1 MIIFK
6 RSIWQVEGFN
16 DETKL
21 YRCKFDYEILK
32 ISTELSTERKF
43 FCRSKIFLIF
53 GGPSTN
59 LFINLCLKNKNMYT
73 KIRLVH
79 IFK

>member
-6 RSIWQVEGFN
+6 HSIWQVEGLN

-21 YRCKFDYEILK
+21 YACKFEYEILK
-32 ISTELSTERKF
+32 ISTELSTE
-43 FCRSKIFLIF
+43 LIF